1 MVELFW
7 GLVHNRG
14 QEGVIDYRWI
24 DAAVMQMFLQSIAVT
39 RELSMKAKLWS
50 YYIYLPIPTYGYE
63 LWSVTK
69 GMGSQI

>member
-7 GLVHNRG
+7 GVVHNRG

-39 RELSMKAKLWS
+39 RELSMKAKL
-50 YYIYLPIPTYGYE
+50 
-63 LWSVTK
+63 
-69 GMGSQI
+69 